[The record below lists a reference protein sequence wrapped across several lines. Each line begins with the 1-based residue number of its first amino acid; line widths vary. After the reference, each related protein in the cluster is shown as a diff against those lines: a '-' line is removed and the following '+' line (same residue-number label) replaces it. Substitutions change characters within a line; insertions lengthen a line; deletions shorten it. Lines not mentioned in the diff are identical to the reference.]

1 MGKTPL
7 TRYVAQALLCSQSLF
22 LEFLRKFAHEFDKV
36 YGIEK
41 LARITQ
47 SIQNLAVWASNTW
60 KIYMNDDFLAKVGLW
75 LLDLIKCVQKYY
87 ILIMTRLELI

>member
-41 LARITQ
+41 LARIT
-47 SIQNLAVWASNTW
+47 
-60 KIYMNDDFLAKVGLW
+60 
-75 LLDLIKCVQKYY
+75 
-87 ILIMTRLELI
+87 